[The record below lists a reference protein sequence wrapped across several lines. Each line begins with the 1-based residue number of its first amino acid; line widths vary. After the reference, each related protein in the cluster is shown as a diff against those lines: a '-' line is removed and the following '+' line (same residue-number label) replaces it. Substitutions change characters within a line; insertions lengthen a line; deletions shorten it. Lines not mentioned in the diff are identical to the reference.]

1 MNFIN
6 KQTQNWFLSIS
17 FCYYVKFGVSR
28 LRLLMSKSADEIIDA
43 SSASEK
49 CFFFNNQVCIHVPLE
64 RSAQWTPAFSSCLL
78 FFQETHTASLFVEC
92 IRVCLSGWINT
103 RQQCLFTSDKSK
115 VYLCNLIT
123 YFGELNSEFRCFPQ
137 HMKATVNSTLHQT
150 AAVCSWCV
158 CVSVCL
164 WGCAAGLNHL
174 LPCECSPVR
183 QCAGDAR
190 VCVAMF
196 AWSTCVYLCALA
208 VTDGAL
214 LCQPAACASARG
226 RAGSWSGSWRRRCPS
241 WPAVAAPPP
250 SSTTATLVSVRH
262 PTWSSY
268 PMYPQSSSLCAHR
281 SKSLSLW
288 FI

>member
-1 MNFIN
+1 MFPAAHEGNG
-6 KQTQNWFLSIS
+6 KLH
-17 FCYYVKFGVSR
+17 
-28 LRLLMSKSADEIIDA
+28 
-43 SSASEK
+43 SASDGGSM
-49 CFFFNNQVCIHVPLE
+49 FMV
-64 RSAQWTPAFSSCLL
+64 
-78 FFQETHTASLFVEC
+78 
-92 IRVCLSGWINT
+92 
-103 RQQCLFTSDKSK
+103 
-115 VYLCNLIT
+115 
-123 YFGELNSEFRCFPQ
+123 
-137 HMKATVNSTLHQT
+137 
-150 AAVCSWCV
+150 CV
-158 CVSVCL
+158 CKCVFVRMC
-164 WGCAAGLNHL
+164 CRT
-174 LPCECSPVR
+174 ESPPAVRVFTRR